1 MDYLELAEMI
11 PSEKW
16 GIVSDQLTGFILTSK
31 NDEKMPNDLANSIL
45 LNMKNKVSSS
55 KMGVALLLEAA
66 LLLEQ
71 EKSLGLFGE
80 MQLSKI
86 VDKVKGNPA

>member
-1 MDYLELAEMI
+1 MDYLELAELI

-31 NDEKMPNDLANSIL
+31 NDEKMPNDLANTIL
-45 LNMKNKVSSS
+45 LNMKNKVSAS
-55 KMGVALLLEAA
+55 KAGVAALLEAA

-80 MQLSKI
+80 MQLTTI